1 MFRLM
6 VGTFYI
12 HFHPQS
18 VLSSLYI
25 LTLAEILQSLCNG
38 IILSLGL
45 KRGEGGRVNLNVSI
59 TATAV
64 SHN

>member
-38 IILSLGL
+38 IVLTLGL
-45 KRGEGGRVNLNVSI
+45 KRGRGRELNVSV

-64 SHN
+64 SHD